1 MNKKRILSGIQS
13 TGNLTLGNYLGAIH
27 NWIDL
32 QEKYDCNY
40 MIANLHTLTVRTN
53 PDELRKNILNLI
65 AIYIAA
71 GLDPEK
77 NNIFIQSQ
85 ISAHSELA
93 WILNC
98 YTYMGELSRM
108 TQFKDKSEKH
118 ADNINAGLFT
128 YPVLMAADILLY
140 QADLV
145 PVGEDQRQHLEITR
159 DIAERFNKLY
169 GETFVMPEGYVRKS
183 SARIMGLQDP
193 NQKMSKSATNLNDVI
208 FLEDEPDV
216 ILKKFKKA
224 VTDSENEVRFNP
236 ETKPGV
242 SNLMQIYSSITSKT
256 MQEIEKEFEGHGYG
270 DFKTKVAEAVIE
282 KLEPIQKKYKEI
294 LDNPKYLEE
303 IYTKGA
309 ESARKLASETLNM
322 VKQKI
327 GIIV

>member
-1 MNKKRILSGIQS
+1 
-13 TGNLTLGNYLGAIH
+13 
-27 NWIDL
+27 
-32 QEKYDCNY
+32 
-40 MIANLHTLTVRTN
+40 
-53 PDELRKNILNLI
+53 
-65 AIYIAA
+65 
-71 GLDPEK
+71 
-77 NNIFIQSQ
+77 
-85 ISAHSELA
+85 
-93 WILNC
+93 
-98 YTYMGELSRM
+98 M
-108 TQFKDKSEKH
+108 TQFKDKAAKH

-128 YPVLMAADILLY
+128 YPALMAADILLY
-140 QADLV
+140 QANLV
-145 PVGEDQRQHLEITR
+145 PVGEDQMQHLEITR